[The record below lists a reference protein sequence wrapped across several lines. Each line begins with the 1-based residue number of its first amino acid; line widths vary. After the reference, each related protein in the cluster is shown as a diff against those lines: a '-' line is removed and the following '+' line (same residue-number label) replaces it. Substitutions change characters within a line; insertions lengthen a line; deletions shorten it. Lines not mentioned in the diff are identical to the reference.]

1 VYRDRG
7 YVLLHFLDYISL
19 GVLTMNKILTE
30 LKKIMTDSIK
40 EYLPEVSF
48 DRLEDNAVT

>member
-1 VYRDRG
+1 M
-7 YVLLHFLDYISL
+7 
-19 GVLTMNKILTE
+19 MNKILTE
-30 LKKIMTDSIK
+30 LKKIMTDSFK